1 MNALEMSDQKT
12 TTYRSLRDDEVRQLV
27 AQSCT
32 AENWHDV
39 QVAEPFLVDRV
50 RAADF
55 AGKVLVGPL
64 AGDIQRAWTPKKPCG
79 IYHAR
84 VHDCVIGSGVRIA
97 NVAGHL
103 SGYQIGDGALIEN
116 VGVMETRRGARFGN
130 GVEVAALNEA
140 GGREVPLF
148 NGLSSQFAYLVAV
161 HRYRATL
168 VKRLQEIAKREAEAA
183 ARDYGTIG
191 EVATIVGVPK
201 IINVNVGAAATID
214 SAQALANGTV
224 LSARDAPAVIGDG
237 VIAKDFIVAEGA
249 HVTNGAILNHSFVG
263 QGARVGNQFSAE
275 NCLFFANCEGFHGE
289 AVSAF
294 CGPYTVTHHKSTLL
308 IGGMFSF
315 YNAGSG
321 TNQSNHR
328 YKLGPT
334 HEGKLERGCKT
345 GSFAYMMWP
354 CRVGPFSVVLGKHTR
369 SFDTADL
376 PFSHLEADEAG
387 RCELIPGHYI
397 ATVGTL
403 RDGAKWPKRDRRSG
417 AVLRDVLCF
426 DVFSPLT
433 VGRMLRG
440 AEMLSKLQ
448 EQVDRSTASVNVNGV
463 EIKRVLLRMGA
474 KRYTAAVERS
484 LLEQI
489 FQRLERQLTSGTK
502 RLADVLDADT
512 KAVFTQD
519 WLDVGGQLMPQDRF
533 EKVCGAI
540 ELGEIDTAVK
550 LHHSFSEIRAMYEA
564 DVWAWSRQQIKKS
577 LNMDPDSITPEVA
590 CDLVARYVEQQ
601 QKFLRL
607 VLVDAEREYDEA
619 SRMGFGMDG
628 DAKARDQDFTAVR
641 GRLEDNSFVQQLHA
655 DIAALDKRGAAV
667 RERLAAIKQQQS
679 IH

>member
-1 MNALEMSDQKT
+1 MTNKGKT
-12 TTYRSLRDDEVRQLV
+12 NYRPLREGEIRQLT

-32 AENWHDV
+32 ADDWCIV
-39 QVAEPFLVDRV
+39 QVTEPFLVE
-50 RAADF
+50 RARGVHF
-55 AGKVLVGPL
+55 AGKILLGSL
-64 AGDIQRAWTPKKPCG
+64 AGEIQRNGAKTPCG
-79 IYHAR
+79 IYNAR
-84 VHDCVIGSGVRIA
+84 LQDCVIGDGVRIA
-97 NVAGHL
+97 NVGNHIAGYHV
-103 SGYQIGDGALIEN
+103 GDGALIEN
-116 VGVMETRRGARFGN
+116 VGVIETSPGARFGN
-130 GVEVAALNEA
+130 GAQVAALNEA
-140 GGREVPLF
+140 GGREVSLF

-161 HRYRATL
+161 HRYRTAL
-168 VKRLQEIAKREAEAA
+168 VKRLQDIAKREAEAA
-183 ARDYGTIG
+183 ACDYGTVG
-191 EVATIVGVPK
+191 EGATIVSVPK
-201 IINVNVGAAATID
+201 MININVGAAATID
-214 SAQALANGTV
+214 SAQALVNGTV
-224 LSARDAPAVIGDG
+224 LSGADSPAIIGDG

-263 QGARVGNQFSAE
+263 QGSRVGNQFSAE

-369 SFDTADL
+369 SVDTADL

-403 RDGAKWPKRDRRSG
+403 RDGAKWPKRDRRTG
-417 AVLRDVLCF
+417 PVQRDILCF

-440 AEMLSKLQ
+440 AELLSKLQ
-448 EQVDRSTASVNVNGV
+448 EQVDRSTASVNVNGA

-474 KRYTAAVERS
+474 KRYTAAVERY
-484 LLEQI
+484 LLEQL
-489 FQRLERQLTSGTK
+489 FLRLESKFASGSN
-502 RLADVLDADT
+502 RLNEMLASDKT
-512 KAVFTQD
+512 AVFSQEWVD
-519 WLDVGGQLMPQDRF
+519 LGGQLMPQDRF
-533 EKVCGAI
+533 ENLCRSI
-540 ELGEIDTAVK
+540 ESGEIDSAAN
-550 LHHSFSEIRAMYEA
+550 LQRSLSEIRAAYEE
-564 DVWAWSRQQIKKS
+564 DVWTWSRQQMQKS
-577 LNMDPDSITPEVA
+577 LNLDLDAILPEQA
-590 CDLVARYVEQQ
+590 ADCAARYVEQQ

-619 SRMGFGMDG
+619 SRIGFGIDG
-628 DAKARDQDFTAVR
+628 DAAAREQDFTAVR
-641 GRLEDNSFVQQLHA
+641 GRIEDNSFVQQLHA

-667 RERLAAIKQQQS
+667 RERLAAIK
-679 IH
+679 